1 MPFHGGVTGNNRHIN
16 MTICLRQAT
25 LLNQANSL
33 YWSDFFIFIQLIIL
47 FYKIFIYDAG
57 FYTSSNLYS
66 FHTANTHSTSNR

>member
-33 YWSDFFIFIQLIIL
+33 YWSDFFIFIQ
-47 FYKIFIYDAG
+47 
-57 FYTSSNLYS
+57 
-66 FHTANTHSTSNR
+66 